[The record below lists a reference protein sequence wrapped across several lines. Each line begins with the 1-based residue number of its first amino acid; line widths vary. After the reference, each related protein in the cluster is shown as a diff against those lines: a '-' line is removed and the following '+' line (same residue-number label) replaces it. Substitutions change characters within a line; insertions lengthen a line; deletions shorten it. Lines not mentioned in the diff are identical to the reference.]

1 MPRGRARGYDDQ
13 REQILARAS
22 KLFARRGYTATSMN
36 EVAEACGVSK
46 PSLYHYFR
54 DKQQLL
60 LEIAAAHVARLE
72 ALVEEVGA
80 ETHEPEGRVRRLI
93 TAFLEVYAGAQAE
106 HRVLTEDV
114 RFLPPADRR
123 RVLDGERKVVAA
135 FADAIA
141 EARPE
146 LRTHELDKPLTMLLF
161 GMMNWMFTWLKPR
174 GELSHADMAPVVAD
188 LFFGGLGAVRA
199 PGEPAHP
206 LSAHAQRRH
215 RMPHPAKLVVA
226 IGLAAAATL
235 VNADINVGVTVSAT
249 GPAASLGIPE
259 KNTIALMPQTIGGQ
273 KVNYIVLD
281 DASDTTTAVAN
292 ASKLITESKVDIVL
306 GSTTTPN
313 SLAMIDVAAES
324 QTPMISMAASSTIVE
339 PVDAKRRWIFK
350 TPQNDIMMSLAI
362 ATHMQ
367 LRGIKTVGFIGFN
380 DAYGEGWFREFS
392 KVASVKGLT
401 IVASERY
408 SRTDTS
414 VTGQVLK
421 LVSAK
426 PDAILIAASGTPAV
440 LPQRTL
446 KERGYAGQYYQ
457 THGVANNDFLRV
469 GGKDVE
475 GTYLPAGPVLVAA
488 QLPPNNPVRASALD
502 YIAKYEAANGKGSV
516 STFGAHAWDAGRLMS
531 AAAAVA
537 LKTAQPGTPA
547 FRAALR
553 DALEK
558 VSELHGAHGVF
569 NMSPTDHL
577 GLDQRARVMVKI
589 ENGTWKYQP

>member
-1 MPRGRARGYDDQ
+1 
-13 REQILARAS
+13 
-22 KLFARRGYTATSMN
+22 
-36 EVAEACGVSK
+36 
-46 PSLYHYFR
+46 
-54 DKQQLL
+54 
-60 LEIAAAHVARLE
+60 
-72 ALVEEVGA
+72 
-80 ETHEPEGRVRRLI
+80 
-93 TAFLEVYAGAQAE
+93 
-106 HRVLTEDV
+106 
-114 RFLPPADRR
+114 
-123 RVLDGERKVVAA
+123 
-135 FADAIA
+135 
-141 EARPE
+141 
-146 LRTHELDKPLTMLLF
+146 
-161 GMMNWMFTWLKPR
+161 
-174 GELSHADMAPVVAD
+174 
-188 LFFGGLGAVRA
+188 
-199 PGEPAHP
+199 
-206 LSAHAQRRH
+206 
-215 RMPHPAKLVVA
+215 MPHPAKLVVA

-292 ASKLITESKVDIVL
+292 TRKLITESKVDIVL

-313 SLAMIDVAAES
+313 SLAMLDVASES

-367 LRGIKTVGFIGFN
+367 FRGIKTVGFIGFN

-401 IVASERY
+401 IIASERY

-475 GTYLPAGPVLVAA
+475 GTYLPAGPVLVAD
-488 QLPPNNPVRASALD
+488 QLPPNNPVKASALD

-558 VSELHGAHGVF
+558 INELHGAHGVF

-589 ENGTWKYQP
+589 ENGAWKYQP